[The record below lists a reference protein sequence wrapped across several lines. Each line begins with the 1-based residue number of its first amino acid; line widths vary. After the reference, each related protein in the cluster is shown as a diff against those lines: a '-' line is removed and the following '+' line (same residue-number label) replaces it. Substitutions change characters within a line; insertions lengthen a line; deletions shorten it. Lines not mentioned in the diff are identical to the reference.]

1 MQRQK
6 MRNSH
11 CLLRWIAGGMAVVMC
26 FLLTVNAGAVLTV
39 DAAETAGVE
48 ADTLLEALDG
58 LRSAADPEIQAAYPD
73 LFKEQSQW
81 NIAAQWLR
89 EDVLS
94 GIRKC
99 TLALNTRTSLEA
111 KINGLED
118 KLTASE
124 HVSPEEAALWMET
137 VRERQGAVVRDPVAE
152 LAQGLAALGDTAL
165 VTAEADACLAELAG
179 LESSVDALSA
189 TADELHRWQNI
200 DTLLE
205 QISGYVMPEED
216 GAESVYASAR
226 EQYLT
231 LVQRR
236 DAGKE
241 AVKDFFTLTQL
252 EQTELAGS
260 IRQLE
265 LDTEAFPMT
274 VALDSLS
281 ILAAQQDQ
289 IEALK
294 TQNQSL
300 SGKMVFAYIALGTAV
315 LGILMA
321 VVAAVFALRS
331 KGDEL
336 DVSLLASRADAE
348 ALTAQNRSLQTRVEM
363 LDQKLDRVYT
373 DREQTKQNLQEK
385 MDEPKPA
392 KPSLVPQPPIQPVE
406 EPLRGS
412 QRQVC
417 CLTLKYQNT
426 NPDNSYLEADK
437 NGQYVLFDDDTVE
450 LRKLDGNDF
459 NELKGWRDSGVLYL
473 FDAQIDGK
481 RLQAGQDMLP
491 GGYYAAVATAER
503 ARVTL
508 NRKDSYKL
516 QHRGCVR
523 MKRS

>member
-26 FLLTVNAGAVLTV
+26 FLLTVNADAVLTV

-48 ADTLLEALDG
+48 AETLLEALDG

-73 LFKEQSQW
+73 LFKEQSQR

-99 TLALNTRTSLEA
+99 TLALNTRKSLEA

-137 VRERQGAVVRDPVAE
+137 VRERQEAVVRDPVAE

-165 VTAEADACLAELAG
+165 VTAELDACLAELAG

-205 QISGYVMPEED
+205 QISDYAMLEEA
-216 GAESVYASAR
+216 GAESVYESVR
-226 EQYLT
+226 EQYLA

-236 DAGKE
+236 DAAKE
-241 AVKDFFTLTQL
+241 EVKDFFTLTQL

-265 LDTEAFPMT
+265 LDAEAFPMT
-274 VALDSLS
+274 VALSV
-281 ILAAQQDQ
+281 LAAQQDQ
-289 IEALK
+289 IEVLK

-331 KGDEL
+331 KGEEL

-348 ALTAQNRSLQTRVEM
+348 ALTAQNRSLQTQVEL

-412 QRQVC
+412 PRQVC

-481 RLQAGQDMLP
+481 RLQAGRDMLP

-508 NRKDSYKL
+508 NRKDSYRL